1 MTFNVRSV
9 PVNLRNTHIIP
20 FSFQYFEPKN
30 LNEALRLL
38 KELGSE
44 AKILAGGTDLLVKMK
59 MRLVEPKYLINIK
72 RISDLRYV
80 IAEGPSLRIGAL
92 TTWRDLERSEL
103 IKEEVPALYD
113 AVKTMGGVQVRN
125 MATIGGNLCNA
136 SPAADS
142 APPLLVHEAKARL
155 TSLEGFREVSLE
167 EFFTGPGGTVM
178 RPDELL
184 QEVVIPRR
192 RSKGSSFI
200 KISRVS
206 MDLAI
211 ASAST
216 YVEVDGDFITNV
228 RVALGSVAPRPI
240 RTRRCEAALTGRRID
255 ESTLREVAEIVA
267 SEISPID
274 DVRSTA
280 WFRREVSKTL
290 VFDSLM
296 KSLSRAR

>member
-1 MTFNVRSV
+1 MFYRM
-9 PVNLRNTHIIP
+9 PEIEYLRV
-20 FSFQYFEPKN
+20 SDLE
-30 LNEALRLL
+30 EALQILSRE
-38 KELGSE
+38 KDT
-44 AKILAGGTDLLVKMK
+44 KVLAGGTDLVVDMKVGRYKPRVVLDITGVKEL
-59 MRLVEPKYLINIK
+59 RFILDEGD
-72 RISDLRYV
+72 RI
-80 IAEGPSLRIGAL
+80 RIGAL
-92 TTWRDLERSEL
+92 TRIQEIVESSIVRRKIPVLAEALSEL
-103 IKEEVPALYD
+103 GSWQI
-113 AVKTMGGVQVRN
+113 RN

-155 TSLEGFREVSLE
+155 TSLEGSREVSLE
-167 EFFTGPGGTVM
+167 EFFTGPGSTVM

-184 QEVVIPRR
+184 QEVIIPRG
-192 RSKGSSFI
+192 RSRGSSFI

-216 YVEVDGDFITNV
+216 YVEVDGDSITNV

-240 RTRRCEAALTGRRID
+240 RARRCEAALTGRRIN

-296 KSLSRAR
+296 KSLSRVR